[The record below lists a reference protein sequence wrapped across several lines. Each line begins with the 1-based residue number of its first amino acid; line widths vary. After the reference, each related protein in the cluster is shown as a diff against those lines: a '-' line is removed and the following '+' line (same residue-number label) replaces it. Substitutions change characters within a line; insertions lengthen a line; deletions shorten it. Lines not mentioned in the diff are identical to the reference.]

1 MSPADL
7 LNYDVQQSD
16 IDLLYAATNKDGDPY
31 TFLQVPLTQNNVVKT
46 NGQNLGYP
54 GSYIN
59 YYVANDVVLVPN
71 YNDPN
76 DAVANGIL
84 QTLYPNRTVV
94 GIDVRNLYEN
104 GGMVHCVT
112 QQQPLD

>member
-1 MSPADL
+1 M
-7 LNYDVQQSD
+7 
-16 IDLLYAATNKDGDPY
+16 
-31 TFLQVPLTQNNVVKT
+31 PLTAKNVRTTDDKD
-46 NGQNLGYP
+46 LGYK

-76 DAVANGIL
+76 DAIANEIL
-84 QTLYPNRTVV
+84 QKFYKDRKVV
-94 GIDVRNLYEN
+94 GVDVRNLYEH

-112 QQQPLD
+112 QQEPL